1 MPDNQTPFEWRKAA
15 GSWFLATLGWGI
27 AWILPFGLL
36 AAASPNSGAFWIGLG
51 SLGLPFISGY
61 LLFRTVARMVTRP
74 WANDEELR
82 VPMTE
87 RTSEAE
93 TAD

>member
-1 MPDNQTPFEWRKAA
+1 MSDDQTPFEWQKAA
-15 GSWFLATLGWGI
+15 GSWFLATLGYGFAWLLPFAILTAASDSGGVF
-27 AWILPFGLL
+27 WIL
-36 AAASPNSGAFWIGLG
+36 LG

-74 WANDEELR
+74 WANDEDLK
-82 VPMTE
+82 VPTMET
-87 RTSEAE
+87 TDTE

>member
-1 MPDNQTPFEWRKAA
+1 MFDNHTPFEWRKAA
-15 GSWFLATLGWGI
+15 GAWFLATLGWSI
-27 AWILPFGLL
+27 AWMLPFIAF
-36 AAASPNSGAFWIGLG
+36 AAGSANSGGFWIGLG

-82 VPMTE
+82 VPTAEPATNTE
-87 RTSEAE
+87 TMN
-93 TAD
+93 